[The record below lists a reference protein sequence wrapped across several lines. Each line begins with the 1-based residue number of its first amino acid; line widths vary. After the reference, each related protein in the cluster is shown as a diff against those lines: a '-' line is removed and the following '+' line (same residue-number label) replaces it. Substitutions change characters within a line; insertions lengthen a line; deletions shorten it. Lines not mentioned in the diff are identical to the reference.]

1 MKLST
6 RSRYGTRMLL
16 EMARHYNKGPLQLGE
31 IARRQNISL
40 KYLEQIIRPLKK
52 ADYISSVRGPKGG
65 HMLTKAPEKITVGEV
80 VAVLEGG
87 ASLTKCSDTPQSCDR
102 VDECLTRILWIE
114 AANAVFERLGKIT
127 FKDLIDQSDQYCQLK
142 TTHQ

>member
-31 IARRQNISL
+31 IARRQDISL

-52 ADYISSVRGPKGG
+52 AGYISSRRGPKGG
-65 HMLTKAPEKITVGEV
+65 HMLNRAPQNITVGEV

-87 ASLTKCSDTPQSCDR
+87 TSLTACSDMPQTCDR
-102 VDECLTRILWIE
+102 VDECLTRVLWIE
-114 AANAVFERLGKIT
+114 AANAVFEHLGKIT
-127 FKDLIDQSDQYCQLK
+127 FKDLLDQSDQYCQQQTAQK
-142 TTHQ
+142 